1 MFDLYN
7 FYTLVVFFFIGYF
20 LFSFLSLVL
29 RENDFKSKKKKPPLH
44 RINVEAVLAMLT
56 IHCEL
61 YFSFRIKKKENY
73 TCP

>member
-7 FYTLVVFFFIGYF
+7 FYTVVVFFSLVIFF
-20 LFSFLSLVL
+20 FSLLSLIL
-29 RENDFKSKKKKPPLH
+29 RENDFKSKIKNPPLH
-44 RINVEAVLAMLT
+44 RINVEAVLAMPN

-61 YFSFRIKKKENY
+61 CFSFRIKKKENY